1 MGPTIRHQPPAND
14 RPPIM
19 PQSGTMRARTRLAR
33 CLLLP
38 DSQTSHARVLPTE
51 GWRIRCGIRE
61 LEKDPRRTAP
71 SAQSRSAK
79 SADGV
84 SRKRLTSP
92 TSTTTASTSADA
104 VRRKGKDVT
113 TVTARFRCA
122 DVERA
127 YQEDRAQSIAT
138 RRYARTLGA
147 AFFGAVVIYR
157 AVRLLSDKDMVVWT
171 GFTTVY
177 LLLTAAFCLLSRF
190 AKAFFPFVRTAAA
203 LLLLFHAVA
212 LVFES
217 SYLELPTTPWT
228 SAATLVGPIALVIR
242 VDMVQTTA
250 VILSYLVIY
259 VGTLAMAAAHIT
271 VRVWWPHVFAP
282 LLIMFYLAFL
292 GREQARLEKVK
303 WAALRDM
310 AEENAV
316 SVLVLSTILPRR
328 VAHELLSPNC
338 RRLADCRRRR
348 ELDLCLCLHGAPS
361 RPRGRA
367 VVARL
372 HDAGRL
378 ARLHAR

>member
-1 MGPTIRHQPPAND
+1 MTDAI
-14 RPPIM
+14 
-19 PQSGTMRARTRLAR
+19 L
-33 CLLLP
+33 
-38 DSQTSHARVLPTE
+38 
-51 GWRIRCGIRE
+51 
-61 LEKDPRRTAP
+61 
-71 SAQSRSAK
+71 
-79 SADGV
+79 
-84 SRKRLTSP
+84 
-92 TSTTTASTSADA
+92 TSTTEST
-104 VRRKGKDVT
+104 
-113 TVTARFRCA
+113 
-122 DVERA
+122 
-127 YQEDRAQSIAT
+127 
-138 RRYARTLGA
+138 
-147 AFFGAVVIYR
+147 
-157 AVRLLSDKDMVVWT
+157 
-171 GFTTVY
+171 
-177 LLLTAAFCLLSRF
+177 
-190 AKAFFPFVRTAAA
+190 FPFVHTAA

-259 VGTLAMAAAHIT
+259 VGTLAMAAAHIA

-292 GREQARLEKVK
+292 GREQARLERVK

-338 RRLADCRRRR
+338 RSLIAD
-348 ELDLCLCLHGAPS
+348 DLCLCLHGAPS